1 MVPTHMFLT
10 RGVGVHREKLA
21 SFEQAL
27 RSAGVAY
34 CNLVSV
40 SSILPP
46 NCKIIPRK
54 RGEKL
59 LNPGEITHCVMARS
73 ETNERNRLAS
83 ASIGLAVPTDRRTYG
98 YLSEHHAHGETDEET
113 GEYTEDLA
121 AQMLATTLG
130 VEFDPNIAWKE
141 REQVFKMAGKIVRT
155 QNITQSA
162 IGKPNRW
169 TTVIALAVFI
179 PEENLPTPFR
189 QIFFWNEH
197 GQRDHRRPAIRFP
210 DSGLGDVLGSNNLAG
225 HFEDLFPFFPRNIRI
240 EL

>member
-73 ETNERNRLAS
+73 ETNERNRLIS
-83 ASIGLAVPTDRRTYG
+83 ASIGLAIPTDRRTYG

-113 GEYTEDLA
+113 GNT
-121 AQMLATTLG
+121 
-130 VEFDPNIAWKE
+130 P
-141 REQVFKMAGKIVRT
+141 RT
-155 QNITQSA
+155 WPR
-162 IGKPNRW
+162 KC
-169 TTVIALAVFI
+169 L
-179 PEENLPTPFR
+179 
-189 QIFFWNEH
+189 
-197 GQRDHRRPAIRFP
+197 RRPWA
-210 DSGLGDVLGSNNLAG
+210 SNSTRLSRG
-225 HFEDLFPFFPRNIRI
+225 RNVSKCSRWAARSCVP
-240 EL
+240 

>member
-21 SFEQAL
+21 SFEEAL
-27 RSAGVAY
+27 RGAGVAY

-46 NCKIIPRK
+46 NCKIIPRS

-59 LNPGEITHCVMARS
+59 LNPGEITYCVMARC
-73 ETNERNRLAS
+73 ETNERNRLIS
-83 ASIGLAVPTDRRTYG
+83 SSIGVAIPEGRHRTYG
-98 YLSEHHAHGETDEET
+98 YLSEHHAYGETDEEA

-130 VEFDPNIAWKE
+130 IEFDPDVAWKE
-141 REQVFKMAGKIVRT
+141 REQVFKMGGKIVRT

-162 IGKPNRW
+162 IGKSNLW
-169 TTVIALAVFI
+169 TTVVSLAVFI
-179 PEENLPTPFR
+179 PLEN
-189 QIFFWNEH
+189 I
-197 GQRDHRRPAIRFP
+197 P
-210 DSGLGDVLGSNNLAG
+210 DPVKSTKK
-225 HFEDLFPFFPRNIRI
+225 RK
-240 EL
+240 

>member
-73 ETNERNRLAS
+73 ETNERNRLVS
-83 ASIGLAVPTDRRTYG
+83 ASIGLAIPTDRRTYG

-113 GEYTEDLA
+113 GEYT
-121 AQMLATTLG
+121 
-130 VEFDPNIAWKE
+130 
-141 REQVFKMAGKIVRT
+141 
-155 QNITQSA
+155 
-162 IGKPNRW
+162 
-169 TTVIALAVFI
+169 
-179 PEENLPTPFR
+179 
-189 QIFFWNEH
+189 
-197 GQRDHRRPAIRFP
+197 
-210 DSGLGDVLGSNNLAG
+210 
-225 HFEDLFPFFPRNIRI
+225 
-240 EL
+240 

>member
-73 ETNERNRLAS
+73 ETNERNRLIS
-83 ASIGLAVPTDRRTYG
+83 ASIGLAIPTDRRTYG

-113 GEYTEDLA
+113 EYTEDLA

-141 REQVFKMAGKIVRT
+141 REQVFKMGGKIVRT
-155 QNITQSA
+155 LNITQSA
-162 IGKPNRW
+162 IGKPGDGQLSWRWLCSFLWRICRSGPVVNRDCQGPPAQW
-169 TTVIALAVFI
+169 FLS
-179 PEENLPTPFR
+179 
-189 QIFFWNEH
+189 
-197 GQRDHRRPAIRFP
+197 RPASTYP
-210 DSGLGDVLGSNNLAG
+210 
-225 HFEDLFPFFPRNIRI
+225 
-240 EL
+240 

>member
-1 MVPTHMFLT
+1 MVPTHLFLT

-46 NCKIIPRK
+46 DCKIVPRK
-54 RGEKL
+54 RGEQL
-59 LNPGEITHCVMARS
+59 LNPGEITFCVMARS
-73 ETNERNRLAS
+73 ETNERNRLVS
-83 ASIGLAVPTDRRTYG
+83 ASIGLAIPTDRHSYG

-130 VEFDPNIAWKE
+130 VEFDPNSAWKE
-141 REQVFKMAGKIVRT
+141 REQVFKMGGKIVRT
-155 QNITQSA
+155 LNNTQSA
-162 IGKPNRW
+162 IGKADRW
-169 TTVIALAVFI
+169 TTVVALAVFI
-179 PEENLPTPFR
+179 PPENLPK
-189 QIFFWNEH
+189 
-197 GQRDHRRPAIRFP
+197 RR
-210 DSGLGDVLGSNNLAG
+210 S
-225 HFEDLFPFFPRNIRI
+225 
-240 EL
+240 

>member
-21 SFEQAL
+21 SFEEAL
-27 RSAGVAY
+27 RGAGVAY

-46 NCKIIPRK
+46 NCKIIPRS

-59 LNPGEITHCVMARS
+59 LNPGEITYCVMARC
-73 ETNERNRLAS
+73 ETNERNRLIS
-83 ASIGLAVPTDRRTYG
+83 SSIGVAIPEGRHRTYG
-98 YLSEHHAHGETDEET
+98 YLSEHHAYGETDEEA

-130 VEFDPNIAWKE
+130 IEFDPDVAWKE
-141 REQVFKMAGKIVRT
+141 REQVFKMGGKIVRT

-162 IGKPNRW
+162 IGKSNLW
-169 TTVIALAVFI
+169 TTVVSLAVFI
-179 PEENLPTPFR
+179 PLENIP
-189 QIFFWNEH
+189 
-197 GQRDHRRPAIRFP
+197 DPAKSTKKRK
-210 DSGLGDVLGSNNLAG
+210 
-225 HFEDLFPFFPRNIRI
+225 
-240 EL
+240 